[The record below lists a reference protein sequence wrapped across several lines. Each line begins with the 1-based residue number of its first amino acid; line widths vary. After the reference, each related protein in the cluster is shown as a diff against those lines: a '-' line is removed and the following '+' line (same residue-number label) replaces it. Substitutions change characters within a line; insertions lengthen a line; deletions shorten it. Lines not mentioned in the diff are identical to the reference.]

1 MRSRAEN
8 FAIYIIENNETIR
21 GCAKYFNISKST
33 VHNDISKKLK
43 DNNKFLYYSVYRVLN
58 KNFAEKHIR
67 GGCATRKKYFKLK
80 NKPCNNW
87 FAWLIFLGVVL
98 GF

>member
-21 GCAKYFNISKST
+21 GCAKYFDVGKST

-43 DNNKFLYYSVYRVLN
+43 EKNKFLYYSVYRVLN

-67 GGCATRKKYFKLK
+67 GGSATKKMYLSLK
-80 NKPCNNW
+80 NKPSN
-87 FAWLIFLGVVL
+87 V
-98 GF
+98 